1 MKNLKAEYL
10 FLLILFAANLWIGIT
25 VISDYGESWDEAR
38 LYKYGDQSLNA
49 YRALL
54 DSNIPVDY
62 GKDDLRYY
70 GPAYFMGMSLIVHAA
85 NIFLPQIPIIDL
97 WHMGNFI
104 CLQFG
109 LLCFYFLARR
119 FFTAMPAL
127 GTTAL
132 FAFQPLIWGHGFIN
146 PKDIPFMAF
155 FTASVFF
162 GLRMLDDFANQNF
175 ELRALLKTPS
185 FILAAAFL
193 GITISIRILGF
204 AAAGIVLGYF
214 AFINLHKVLRLSY
227 VYFGFALLVSFL
239 TWPFLWPSPV
249 TNFIQA
255 IYAMLKFQW
264 VGQTLFNG
272 KYYPTNQLPPRYVP
286 QLLLMQLTE
295 SAMLLFFIGTVV
307 ILLPHLR
314 PKYKGVGILFLFW
327 FAVPVLYILFSGMSL
342 YDNTRQLFFILPGA
356 FLMMAVGLDFA
367 LSWLRPLWIQILVL
381 GLILLPGITGILKYH
396 PFEYTYYNYA
406 ATSST
411 PIFRKFE
418 TDYWATSFKQAAT
431 YLNGSAP
438 ENSLVIVWGP
448 SQIVRRYARD
458 DIQVKSFDEIGDSSY
473 SRHPYYLILTSR
485 YDMDLKFFPEI
496 QPAYF
501 VEKNDAVLTVIKYI
515 TPGD

>member
-1 MKNLKAEYL
+1 MKNLRVEYF
-10 FLLILFAANLWIGIT
+10 FLLLLFAANLWIGIT
-25 VISDYGESWDEAR
+25 VVSDYGESWDEAR
-38 LYKYGDQSLNA
+38 LYEYGDQSLNA

-54 DSNIPVDY
+54 NSNLAVDF
-62 GKDDLRYY
+62 GTDDLRYY
-70 GPAYFMGMSLIVHAA
+70 GPAYFMGVSLIVRAT

-97 WHMGNFI
+97 WHMGNFL

-119 FFTAMPAL
+119 FFPVMPAL

-132 FAFQPLIWGHGFIN
+132 FAFQPLFWGHGFIN

-155 FTASVFF
+155 FTASVYF

-175 ELRALLKTPS
+175 DLRALLKPPT
-185 FILAAAFL
+185 FFLAAAFL

-214 AFINLHKVLRLSY
+214 AFISLHKVLRLSY
-227 VYFGFALLVSFL
+227 VYFGSALLVSFL
-239 TWPFLWPSPV
+239 TWPFLWSSPV

-264 VGQTLFNG
+264 IGQTLFNG
-272 KYYPTNQLPPRYVP
+272 TYFPTNQLPQRYVP
-286 QLLLMQLTE
+286 QLLLMQITE
-295 SAMLLFFIGTVV
+295 PAVILFFIGIAV
-307 ILLPHLR
+307 ILLPRLR

-327 FAVPVLYILFSGMSL
+327 FAAPMLYILIIGMNL

-356 FLMMAVGLDFA
+356 FLMIAAGLDFV
-367 LSWLRPLWIQILVL
+367 LSWLSPLRIQILIL
-381 GLILLPGITGILKYH
+381 GLILLPGIAGILNYH
-396 PFEYTYYNYA
+396 PYEYTYYNYA

-411 PIFRKFE
+411 PIYRKFE

-431 YLNGSAP
+431 YLNRNAP

-458 DIQVKSFDEIGDSSY
+458 DIQVKSFDEIKDSSY
-473 SRHPYYLILTSR
+473 AKHPYYLILTTR

-496 QPAYF
+496 QPVYS
-501 VEKNDAVLTVIKYI
+501 VQKNKAVFTVIKYI